1 MFVIFVWTNFTYYL
15 PVKCVF
21 YTFVSI
27 IWYIYIYIYI
37 YPCSVHLLFNMLTV
51 IYYISQRA
59 FQIDS
64 NYCVFRTFF
73 TNVCFECILTIM
85 YILNVILLIC
95 IYSSANVYSVHILI
109 NNQCALL
116 DICSPFTYITHLFF
130 YKQSSIYDLQ
140 FNANI
145 VTFSNIFVRSFH
157 IFMYRLHVILRYELQ
172 KKNLE
177 MAHCDISLQWSN
189 SFHFWNQSR
198 KESLKWRW
206 TKVFCFKLMDKK
218 ILSYSL

>member
-1 MFVIFVWTNFTYYL
+1 M
-15 PVKCVF
+15 
-21 YTFVSI
+21 
-27 IWYIYIYIYI
+27 IYIYIS
-37 YPCSVHLLFNMLTV
+37 PCSVHLLFNMLTV

-64 NYCVFRTFF
+64 NYCAFRTFF

-85 YILNVILLIC
+85 YILNVILLTC

-172 KKNLE
+172 KK
-177 MAHCDISLQWSN
+177 ISKWLIAISVCSEVILFISEIKAERSHSN
-189 SFHFWNQSR
+189 GD
-198 KESLKWRW
+198 ELKFS
-206 TKVFCFKLMDKK
+206 V
-218 ILSYSL
+218 LS